1 MERAVLIPL
10 RLQGALSWIW
20 SADNSEQTR
29 SLGIGCR
36 NSRQMSDHMR
46 FPKSKFYVRL
56 IANQTEWRGIS
67 QTPNIGKTQ
76 R

>member
-10 RLQGALSWIW
+10 RLQGALSW
-20 SADNSEQTR
+20 

-36 NSRQMSDHMR
+36 NSRQMSDDMR
-46 FPKSKFYVRL
+46 FPKSKIYVRL
-56 IANQTEWRGIS
+56 FANQTEWRGIS